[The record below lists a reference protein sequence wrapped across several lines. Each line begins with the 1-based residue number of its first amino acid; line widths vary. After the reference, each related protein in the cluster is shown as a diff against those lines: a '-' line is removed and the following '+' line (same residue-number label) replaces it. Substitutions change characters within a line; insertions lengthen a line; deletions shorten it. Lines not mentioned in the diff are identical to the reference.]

1 MPVRER
7 PGRRRENKAQARPAN
22 RSGLRREESDP
33 QRSLAGCGVRSRAL
47 AGTERRSFRGA
58 GGKDISPRG
67 GPSGLTG
74 IEKSSPQ
81 RSFRLHAIEPRASAH
96 RTGLQRTLVAK
107 HRVHCR
113 SPAARGAKRYS
124 PLRCPGRLH
133 GDCPRNRRHDLR
145 ARCRF
150 VHATPSRRFAAQR
163 FGWQRFGWR
172 RGGWRRGGS
181 RRGGGPAR
189 WRRSAVAAQPGGAAA
204 RPRRNPV
211 AAQRGGAAA
220 RWRPS
225 PVAPQRGRG
234 AALWRRSPVAPQRVA
249 AQPGRGAARSR
260 RSAGRRSPA
269 RRFAAWRDFS
279 CRRAAS
285 LAPAFRRAPRREIA
299 VFTRCGLAGKDIS
312 PSGGPGGLTA
322 SRRIVPSA
330 AFRAASLGATR
341 EAVANTHSEE
351 LSRDG
356 ARSRERLGEL
366 GPERHQPAGRTQRAD
381 GHREELSP
389 AQLPAAFDRA
399 GRRLLPIA
407 EIQLPSRHLRV
418 SSTGARARPKK
429 TEPAVGI
436 GGFGTSK
443 QAFTHENRPPFS
455 RSPLRM
461 PWKAGPFRPPNR

>member
-1 MPVRER
+1 V
-7 PGRRRENKAQARPAN
+7 
-22 RSGLRREESDP
+22 SI
-33 QRSLAGCGVRSRAL
+33 RSRDPVA
-47 AGTERRSFRGA
+47 AFRGA
-58 GGKDISPRG
+58 AFRG
-67 GPSGLTG
+67 AA
-74 IEKSSPQ
+74 
-81 RSFRLHAIEPRASAH
+81 FR
-96 RTGLQRTLVAK
+96 VAAF
-107 HRVHCR
+107 RV
-113 SPAARGAKRYS
+113 AARWVA
-124 PLRCPGRLH
+124 
-133 GDCPRNRRHDLR
+133 
-145 ARCRF
+145 
-150 VHATPSRRFAAQR
+150 
-163 FGWQRFGWR
+163 
-172 RGGWRRGGS
+172 
-181 RRGGGPAR
+181 AR
-189 WRRSAVAAQPGGAAA
+189 WV
-204 RPRRNPV
+204 
-211 AAQRGGAAA
+211 AA

-234 AALWRRSPVAPQRVA
+234 AARWRRSAAAAQPGRGAARWRRSPVAAQPGGAAARSRRSPVAPQPGGAAARWRRSPVA
-249 AQPGRGAARSR
+249 AQPGRAAARWRRSPVAAQPGGAAARWRRSASRRNPVAAQRGRGAARSR